1 MDAFIE
7 YLKNT
12 KNKAE
17 NTLVAYRRDLK
28 AFEVFLEGRGGM
40 SLNDCKESDAA
51 AYIL

>member
-28 AFEVFLEGRGGM
+28 AFEVFLEGRNGRVLVPQPGAEAGE
-40 SLNDCKESDAA
+40 LA
-51 AYIL
+51 